1 MNINKIIMPFFFTF
15 LISITLLGSVA
26 IGPFSIRVYATIAMM
41 LFLFYK
47 GKKGEKNIISI
58 DHGQLNIYVLFLVLM
73 CLAQLLNGE
82 IIEYQFFKKLLAYHL
97 VSIVTFFSI
106 EHYLNTA
113 QDLKKTIIV
122 LTGIMLFNSVAT
134 ILQFIGNDIGWSIGM
149 FFGDVQDNIEFTETH
164 NSLLGFSRTPGIF
177 GGAVSNAFAIA
188 VLAPLSLCLI
198 DDCSTLITKI
208 YAFVSFIIAFIA
220 CFMTQQRAAF
230 YLLLFCLAVYLFVAI
245 KKNAI
250 VFVVLGVLA
259 ILFVDEFNFD
269 NMDLGRLSQTTDDSR
284 SRLYKYAYAFIS
296 EHPIL
301 GGPMS
306 FQKMAGL
313 SSHNVAL
320 DSWIFAG
327 FLGFVTMMV
336 LICKTLISGIKTFIN
351 GLNIAGQDR
360 CMIFCSIA
368 VINAMVYGFTH
379 NTSYLTGNVIIF
391 IALALM
397 LKSSIFNNN

>member
-1 MNINKIIMPFFFTF
+1 MPFFFTF

-26 IGPFSIRVYATIAMM
+26 IGPLSIRVYATIAMM

-47 GKKGEKNIISI
+47 GTKSGKNIISI

-97 VSIVTFFSI
+97 VSIVAFFSI

-113 QDLKKTIIV
+113 QDFKKTIIV

-149 FFGDVQDNIEFTETH
+149 FFGDVQDNIDFAETH
-164 NSLLGFSRTPGIF
+164 DSLLGVSRTPGIF
-177 GGAVSNAFAIA
+177 GNVVNNAFAIA
-188 VLAPLSLCLI
+188 VLAPLSLCFVDDWSNLI
-198 DDCSTLITKI
+198 AKI
-208 YAFVSFIIAFIA
+208 FAFVSFGIASVA

-250 VFVVLGVLA
+250 IFVVLSVLA
-259 ILFVDEFNFD
+259 MMFVDDLNLD
-269 NMDLGRLSQTTDDSR
+269 NMDIGRLSETTDDSR
-284 SRLYKYAYAFIS
+284 SRLYKHAYAFIS
-296 EHPIL
+296 EYPIL

-327 FLGFVTMMV
+327 FFGFVTMMI
-336 LICKTLISGIKTFIN
+336 LIFKTLLSGIKTFIN
-351 GLNIAGQDR
+351 GLKIKGQNR
-360 CMIFCSIA
+360 YMIFCSIA
-368 VINAMVYGFTH
+368 VINAMAYSFTH

-397 LKSSIFNNN
+397 LKSSKLNIN

>member
-1 MNINKIIMPFFFTF
+1 MYFFFFF
-15 LISITLLGSVA
+15 LISISLLGSVTV
-26 IGPFSIRVYATIAMM
+26 GPLSIRVYATVVMM
-41 LFLFYK
+41 LFLLYERIK
-47 GKKGEKNIISI
+47 HEQHYISI
-58 DHGQLNIYVLFLVLM
+58 DHSFIKVYICFVILM
-73 CLAQLLNGE
+73 GLAQFLNGE
-82 IIEYQFFKKLLAYHL
+82 IFEYQYFKRLLAYH
-97 VSIVTFFSI
+97 VVCVVTFLSI
-106 EHYLNTA
+106 EYFLNTSEE
-113 QDLKKTIIV
+113 LKKTV
-122 LTGIMLFNSVAT
+122 LLLSFVLLINNLTT
-134 ILQFIGNDIGWSIGM
+134 ILQFTGNEFGWVIGM
-149 FFGDVQDNIEFTETH
+149 FFGDISNNVDLASNH
-164 NSLLGFSRTPGIF
+164 DSLIGYSNTPGIY
-177 GGAVSNAFAIA
+177 GNVVANAFVIA
-188 VLAPLSLCLI
+188 VTSPLILCLV
-198 DDCSTLITKI
+198 DDSSNIIAKI
-208 YAFVSFIIAFIA
+208 YAFVSFGFASVA

-250 VFVVLGVLA
+250 IFVVFGVLA
-259 ILFVDEFNFD
+259 MLFVDDFNFD
-269 NMDLGRLSQTTDDSR
+269 NMDLGRLSNTTDDGR
-284 SRLYKYAYAFIS
+284 RQLYKHAYGFIS

-336 LICKTLISGIKTFIN
+336 LICKTLLSGMQTFIN

-360 CMIFCSIA
+360 YMIFCSIA

-397 LKSSIFNNN
+397 LKSSELRIN

>member
-1 MNINKIIMPFFFTF
+1 MIMLFFFTF

-47 GKKGEKNIISI
+47 GTKGGKKIISI
-58 DHGQLNIYVLFLVLM
+58 DHGQLNIYVLFLILM

-97 VSIVTFFSI
+97 VSIVAFFSI
-106 EHYLNTA
+106 EHYINTA

-149 FFGDVQDNIEFTETH
+149 FFGDVQDNIDFSETH
-164 NSLLGFSRTPGIF
+164 NSLLGVSRTPGIF

-188 VLAPLSLCLI
+188 VLAPLSLCLV
-198 DDCSTLITKI
+198 DDCSNLITKI
-208 YAFVSFIIAFIA
+208 YAFVSFGFASVA

-250 VFVVLGVLA
+250 IVVVLGVLA
-259 ILFVDEFNFD
+259 ILFVDDFNFD
-269 NMDLGRLSQTTDDSR
+269 NINLGRLSQTTDDAR
-284 SRLYKYAYAFIS
+284 SGLYKHAFEFIS

-306 FQKMAGL
+306 FQRIAGL

-327 FLGFVTMMV
+327 FLGFITMMI
-336 LICKTLISGIKTFIN
+336 LICKTLISGIRTFKE
-351 GLNIAGQDR
+351 GLNIAGQNR
-360 CMIFCSIA
+360 YMIFCSIA

-379 NTSYLTGNVIIF
+379 NTSYLTGEVLIF

-397 LKSSIFNNN
+397 LKSSKLNMK